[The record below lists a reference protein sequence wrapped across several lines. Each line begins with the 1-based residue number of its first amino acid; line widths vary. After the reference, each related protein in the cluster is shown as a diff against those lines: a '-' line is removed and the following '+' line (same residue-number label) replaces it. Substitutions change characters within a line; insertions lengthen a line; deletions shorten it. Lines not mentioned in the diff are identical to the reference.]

1 MGKRSAAQ
9 KIAIRCHVT
18 ASIIGMALKFCL
30 SLLLLNYSSVPPF
43 NNYSAT
49 AVVSTTALRRHH
61 NLNYISSMIE
71 NAEVCFEDGVFLLP
85 AKHEFENYCFTFQRL
100 FLDIVLLDLAVESA
114 F

>member
-1 MGKRSAAQ
+1 
-9 KIAIRCHVT
+9 
-18 ASIIGMALKFCL
+18 
-30 SLLLLNYSSVPPF
+30 
-43 NNYSAT
+43 
-49 AVVSTTALRRHH
+49 
-61 NLNYISSMIE
+61 MIE